1 MKESIKKILDIKE
14 RTLYNWRKEGKPIV
28 LLLEKYFTQSDLDEF
43 LASGVIRRLEA
54 EKFKNFED
62 PILIDHAIY
71 SAKQKLWLRFD
82 SKFTD
87 AAADKVTGIKGLLI
101 EVLEKIDSNDD
112 YTIENSKDRLID
124 QIKILEAGWFKQTKQ
139 ELLSSLVERYFS
151 KVEVYVMIKHPDEV
165 FDYMG
170 YFSESKK
177 PNTKGSK

>member
-1 MKESIKKILDIKE
+1 MKESMKKILDIKE

-28 LLLEKYFTQSDLDEF
+28 LLLEKYFTQSDLEEF

-71 SAKQKLWLRFD
+71 STKQKLWLRFD
-82 SKFTD
+82 SKFVD
-87 AAADKVTGIKGLLI
+87 AAADKVTGTSKLLK
-101 EVLEKIDSNDD
+101 EVIQNIDSNDG

-124 QIKILEAGWFKQTKQ
+124 QIKILEAGWFKKSKQ
-139 ELLSSLVERYFS
+139 ELLSSMIKRYFS
-151 KVEVYVMIKHPDEV
+151 KVEVYVMIKYPDEV

-170 YFSESKK
+170 YFGEKQ
-177 PNTKGSK
+177 

>member
-1 MKESIKKILDIKE
+1 MKESMKKILDIKE

-71 SAKQKLWLRFD
+71 SAKLKLQFKFD
-82 SKFTD
+82 GSFTE
-87 AAADKVTGIKGLLI
+87 AVTNKVTKVKDLLI
-101 EVLEKIDSNDD
+101 EVLESIDSDD
-112 YTIENSKDRLID
+112 EYTVENSKDRLID
-124 QIKILEAGWFKQTKQ
+124 QIKILEAGRFKKARG
-139 ELLSSLVERYFS
+139 ELLSLQVKRYFS
-151 KVEVYVMIKHPDEV
+151 KAEVYAMIKYPDEV

-170 YFSESKK
+170 YFAESKK
-177 PNTKGSK
+177 PIKKI